1 MSVEGTSAPILS
13 LAKYL
18 SGDGQIIPSKPF
30 EAVENRLLVI
40 PPWQREYVWAA
51 SATGE
56 VGVLLDDL
64 EDFVTGTEDDYLMGS
79 VLLSHSPKE
88 THHRLVI
95 DGQQRSLTYSILIMC
110 VLKHIQNAKLLT
122 KQINSSDSAVVK
134 ANTDKINAESELL
147 QLMNKSVSENSAMFM
162 PRISMPHQK
171 ANQILQNIFQWS
183 KMPDGEEADLF
194 LEEKDHWTQTQR
206 NLVAVAVWIYEKKL
220 MTQEWIKNEDLIS
233 AMEKIMNGV
242 KFLQV
247 TLSSQQEAIAI
258 FDRINSRGA
267 LLDSGD
273 LIKNRIFQSVESDDD
288 FTQISNSWGE
298 MNESLADCSLKRMRE
313 PKFLLRALALENQDI
328 TPHLTVDSSEPATK
342 KNAPKITYEK
352 LTTYWGERL
361 SPEEHHDHKIKR
373 INPFDFADML
383 VSSSAWLQKL
393 SNEQNLKGKALKE
406 LYFSRYLG
414 SVQHYPM
421 LLAGRHIE
429 DFAVLERLARQVH
442 NRTAFYLLSEERTQD
457 FEAMVPTWTA
467 LIAKLGPKATLKELD
482 DIYNKRIK
490 VSDSEID
497 ALILQMRS
505 WSYKSPDKK
514 KIRAVLSQLTRII
527 DQVAGREDKESPAS
541 YFYTKKDTKK
551 DTKNSKAWDI
561 DHIQPSKGAG
571 KDSYVH
577 KIGNLVL
584 LYADHNSL
592 KKAVKPKDKE
602 DVYKDSHL
610 KLTQSLISINVDSE
624 RKKVDE
630 YLKKIGFKGDSWDL
644 DSWDESSMQSREN
657 LYAVLLKHH
666 LTSLEL

>member
-1 MSVEGTSAPILS
+1 MSVEGKSAPILN
-13 LAKYL
+13 LATYL
-18 SGDGQIIPSKPF
+18 SGKGQILPSKPN
-30 EAVENRLLVI
+30 EVIENRLLVI

-64 EDFVTGTEDDYLMGS
+64 EDFVLGNETDYLMGS
-79 VLLSHSPKE
+79 VLLSHDSKE
-88 THHRLVI
+88 AHHRLVI
-95 DGQQRSLTYSILIMC
+95 DGQQRSLTYSILIMA

-122 KQINSSDSAVVK
+122 KQIDSTDPALVK
-134 ANTDKINAESELL
+134 QNTDRINAESELL
-147 QLMNKSVSENSAMFM
+147 QLMNKAISENSASYM

-171 ANQILQNIFQWS
+171 ANQILQNIFHWS
-183 KMPDGEEADLF
+183 KMPDGEEANLF
-194 LEEKDHWTQTQR
+194 LEEKEHWTQTQR
-206 NLVAVAVWIYEKKL
+206 NLVAVAVWVYEKKL
-220 MTQEWIKNEDLIS
+220 VTQDWLKNEELIP

-242 KFLQV
+242 KFLQI

-288 FTQISNSWGE
+288 FIQISASWGK
-298 MNESLADCSLKRMRE
+298 MNEALANCSLKRMRE

-328 TPHLTVDSSEPATK
+328 TSHLTVENDEPDTK
-342 KNAPKITYEK
+342 KKAPKITYEK

-361 SPEEHHDHKIKR
+361 DSDGVHDHKIKR
-373 INPFDFADML
+373 IDPFDFADLL
-383 VSSSAWLQKL
+383 VESSSWLQKF
-393 SNEQNLKGKALKE
+393 SVEQSIKGKTLKE

-421 LLAGRHIE
+421 LLAGRHIQ
-429 DFAVLERLARQVH
+429 DITVLERLARQVH

-467 LIAKLGPKATLKELD
+467 LIAKLGPDATIKDLD
-482 DIYNKRIK
+482 DLYNKRIK
-490 VSDSEID
+490 VSDAEID

-551 DTKNSKAWDI
+551 ESKNSKAWDI

-571 KDSYVH
+571 KDSHVH

-592 KKAVKPKDKE
+592 KKAVKPIDKS

-610 KLTQSLISINVDSE
+610 KLTQSLIQINVDSE

-630 YLKKIGFKGDSWDL
+630 YLKKIGFKNPNWDL
-644 DSWDESSMQSREN
+644 NTWDEQAMKSREDM
-657 LYAVLLKHH
+657 YAALLKHH
-666 LTSLEL
+666 LTTLD